1 MKRLGIF
8 VTEEE
13 RKHVLSERQ
22 MSGCWTG
29 DGTLLGDPAYE
40 VGRLAKKYNLPV
52 DTGLDL
58 KTGEFVSK

>member
-1 MKRLGIF
+1 MKRLRIK

-13 RKHVLSERQ
+13 LKHVLIERNC
-22 MSGCWTG
+22 SGMWTS
-29 DGTLLGDPAYE
+29 DGTPLGDPRYE

-58 KTGEFVSK
+58 KTGEFVSR